1 MKRQAVGKRNGRNF
15 QMLGF
20 KFLGNTPVPH
30 RKNTADMP
38 AVKMPPPAEV
48 LIPMGGQLG
57 APSTPIVKAGDEV
70 KVGQRIA
77 EPSGYV
83 SSAVHSGVSGKV
95 LKVEPYLCPNGTTVQ
110 AIRIQ
115 SDGEMT
121 PHESIAPPEVTDLE
135 SFIEAVRNSGIVGLG
150 GAGFPTAVKLDA
162 LKKGAIHTVVVNAA
176 ECEPYITADTRTM
189 LDRVDSVREGALL
202 LKKYADTVTK
212 IVFGIESNKKAAIE
226 ALQANL
232 GDIDGVEICVLPSK
246 YPQGAEKIVIHNTTR
261 IVVPEGK
268 LPADV
273 GVIVI
278 NVNTLATIADYVRTG
293 MPLVE
298 KTFTVDGGAISTP
311 MNVTAPVGTHIGDV
325 LAFVGCD
332 TENIGKVLYG
342 GPMMGVPVSSLDE
355 PVMKTTNA
363 LTVMTREESIKGDAT
378 PCIHCGR
385 CVSACPMG
393 LNPTAY
399 SKALEIESK
408 EDKIAKLEEYKIN
421 LCMECGCCSFVCPAL
436 RPLVQNNRLAKG
448 VVREYRAHMKDMK

>member
-1 MKRQAVGKRNGRNF
+1 MSFFLNG
-15 QMLGF
+15 
-20 KFLGNTPVPH
+20 VHAPH
-30 RKNTADMP
+30 RKNTADKP
-38 AVKMPPPAEV
+38 AVRMTDVKAV
-48 LIPMGGQLG
+48 TIPMSMHIG
-57 APSTPIVKAGDEV
+57 APATPTV
-70 KVGQRIA
+70 KVGDVVAIGDRIA
-77 EPSGYV
+77 ECGGFV
-83 SSAVHSGVSGKV
+83 SVPMHASVSGKV
-95 LKVEPYLCPNGTTVQ
+95 VKITEVLLSSGAKCPAVV
-110 AIRIQ
+110 IE
-115 SDGEMT
+115 SDGEMRVS
-121 PHESIAPPEVTDLE
+121 ESVVPPTVNSREELLSAIRE
-135 SFIEAVRNSGIVGLG
+135 SGVVGLG

-162 LKKGAIHTVVVNAA
+162 LKKGEIHTVVVNAA

-189 LDRVDSVREGALL
+189 LERIDSVKEGVLL
-202 LKKYADTVTK
+202 FKKYAGTVTRV
-212 IVFGIESNKKAAIE
+212 IFGIESNKKDAIE
-226 ALQANL
+226 ALKATV
-232 GDIDGVEICVLPSK
+232 GDIEGVEICVLPAK
-246 YPQGAEKIVIHNTTR
+246 YPQGAEKIIIHNTTR

-298 KTFTVDGGAISTP
+298 KTFTVDGGAISAP

-332 TENIGKVLYG
+332 TEKVGKVLYG

-385 CVSACPMG
+385 CVAACPMG
-393 LNPTAY
+393 LNPTAF

-408 EDKIAKLEEYKIN
+408 EDKIARLEEYKIN